1 MSEVDGIIERYHHL
15 VGCRL
20 ERYQGAVEETDAA
33 EVSSFLSLL
42 IYQHLE
48 ARGHIET
55 FMAPQYQEPGDI
67 VDDAQNLV
75 ERELFKSVDHDKGDL
90 TLLLVV
96 YAMRQ
101 VNWMAVA
108 EVIADEIAD
117 RRLRHQH
124 SGGQGSRPLGVTM
137 LRLGPFDLAPSTE

>member
-75 ERELFKSVDHDKGDL
+75 ERELFTSVDHDKGDL

-124 SGGQGSRPLGVTM
+124 SGGQARRPLGVTM

>member
-20 ERYQGAVEETDAA
+20 ERYQCAVEETDAA
-33 EVSSFLSLL
+33 EVSSFLSMLV
-42 IYQHLE
+42 YQHLE

-55 FMAPQYQEPGDI
+55 FMAPQYREPGDI
-67 VDDAQNLV
+67 VDDARNLV
-75 ERELFKSVDHDKGDL
+75 ERELFTSVDHDTGDL

-117 RRLRHQH
+117 RRLKHQR
-124 SGGQGSRPLGVTM
+124 SGGQGRRPLGFTM

>member
-55 FMAPQYQEPGDI
+55 FMAPQYQEPEDI
-67 VDDAQNLV
+67 ADGARNLV
-75 ERELFKSVDHDKGDL
+75 ERELFTSVEHDKGDL

-117 RRLRHQH
+117 RRLRHQRT
-124 SGGQGSRPLGVTM
+124 GGQGSRPLGVTM